1 MKKILLF
8 LILLSGLNLLAQEK
22 TVSGIVKAEEGYSL
36 PGVNVVIK
44 GTSTGTVTDQDG
56 FYSIQAS
63 SNDILQ
69 FSYIGMQT
77 VEVTVGNQT
86 SVNVSLNEDVATL
99 QDVVVIGYGTVKKQD
114 LTGSVSQVKAEEIAA
129 TASISPALALQGKSA
144 GVQVVNNGLPGSTPE
159 VIIRGISSIQSGT
172 QPLYV
177 VDGII
182 TNDIR
187 NLSND
192 DIESIDILKDASS
205 QAIYGARASSGV
217 VMITT
222 KSGTKGKM
230 KLNYSGFYGLNVI
243 ARRVDMA
250 TSQFYEEYTN
260 EALLRENKPPAFT
273 GDTYPVNT
281 VWLDEVTQM
290 GQMIQQS
297 VSMSGGTDE
306 ITYLASFSY
315 NGEKGVT
322 QDNKFDRYTFRLN
335 NDYKIAK
342 WLTMGNILSLSTY
355 KADNPNTGVYNTAY
369 RQAPNM
375 PVYDSTGNWA
385 NSIYINNVGNPV
397 ATLAYWNNQSKGYKI
412 QASFWA
418 DADIYKELTFKS
430 SFGLDVGND
439 DFLNYTPVYN
449 ASASQQNL
457 ISNLTKTNNEYYH
470 YTWDNMFNYN
480 KSFSGKHNLD
490 ATAGV
495 TMEEM
500 KSTYL
505 TGYRQDVPPQEN
517 YWYLNLGDAA
527 TATNGNGG
535 DKWRRF
541 SVVARASYNYLG
553 KYFLTATIR
562 YEGSS
567 RFSEEYRW
575 GTFPAFGAAWRISD
589 ENFMKDSKVISNLK
603 LRASW
608 GIVGNDN
615 IPTNAF
621 LYTITTGISYPFDEL
636 IQNGSTITDVKDP
649 NLTWES
655 SRGLDIGLDY
665 GFLKDKLYGEIDYY
679 NKVTNDLLYPAPLP
693 AILGSTSYITNIA
706 ELRNQGIEFTINW
719 RDKIKKSI
727 GYNIGANFTYN
738 DNEITNLA
746 NGLPIDGGSLGN
758 GQTTTR
764 TAVGQPVGSFW
775 VYETDGLYQTEE
787 EINATPHLPGT
798 KIGDFKYKDNNGDG
812 LLDDEDRIYV
822 GSYQPVFYYG
832 INFSMNIKQW
842 DIMING
848 FGNVGNKVYN
858 GKKAQRWGGENIE
871 AALVDRWTVENTDT
885 DIPRASNAVPIASDY
900 YVESGN
906 FFRFNNITVGYTIP
920 LKSNVISE
928 LRVYVSAQNP
938 YTIQSFSGYNPEL
951 PGGVMDS
958 GIEMNP
964 IPTTGKYIFGVNLNF

>member
-8 LILLSGLNLLAQEK
+8 LFLLYGMNLLAQEK
-22 TVSGIVKAEEGYSL
+22 TITGKVTAAEGYSL
-36 PGVNVVIK
+36 PGVNVVLK
-44 GTSTGTVTDQDG
+44 GTTQGTVTNQDG
-56 FYSIQAS
+56 FYSVQAS
-63 SNDILQ
+63 PNDVLQ

-77 VEVTVGNQT
+77 VEVAVGSQT
-86 SVNVSLNEDVATL
+86 SVNVSLKEDVATL
-99 QDVVVIGYGTVKKQD
+99 QDVVVIGYGTAKRRD
-114 LTGSVSQVKAEEIAA
+114 LTGSVSQVKAAEIAA
-129 TASISPALALQGKSA
+129 TASVSPALALQGQSA
-144 GVQVVNNGLPGSTPE
+144 GVQVVNNGLPGSSPE

-187 NLSND
+187 NISND
-192 DIESIDILKDASS
+192 DILTIDVLKDASS

-222 KSGTKGKM
+222 KSGIKGKM
-230 KLNYSGFYGLNVI
+230 KVSYSGFYGLNVI
-243 ARRVDMA
+243 ANRVDMA
-250 TSQFYEEYTN
+250 TSQFYEQYTN
-260 EALLRENKPPAFT
+260 EALARENKAPAFT
-273 GDTYPVNT
+273 GDTYPINT
-281 VWLDEVTQM
+281 VWLDEVTRM
-290 GQMIQQS
+290 GQMISQS

-335 NDYKIAK
+335 NDYKITK
-342 WLTMGNILSLSTY
+342 WLKMGNILSLSTY
-355 KADNPNTGVYNTAY
+355 KSDNPNTGVYNSAY

-375 PVYDSTGNWA
+375 PVYDSAGNWA
-385 NSIYINNVGNPV
+385 NSNTINNVGNPV
-397 ATLAYWNNQSKGYKI
+397 ATLAYWNDKSKGYKI

-418 DADIYKELTFKS
+418 DADIYKELSFKS

-439 DFLNYTPVYN
+439 QYKNYNPYYI
-449 ASASQQNL
+449 ASATQQNL
-457 ISNLTKTNNEYYH
+457 VSNLTITANDYYH
-470 YTWDNMFNYN
+470 YTWDNMFNFN
-480 KSFSGKHNLD
+480 KSFKGKHNLD
-490 ATAGV
+490 ATAGI

-505 TGYRQDVPPQEN
+505 EGYRSDVPPQEN

-541 SVVARASYNYLG
+541 SMVARGAYNYLG

-567 RFSEEYRW
+567 RFSEQNRW
-575 GTFPAFGAAWRISD
+575 GVFPAFGVAWRISD
-589 ENFMKDSKVISNLK
+589 EDFLKDSKVVSNLK
-603 LRASW
+603 LRGSW
-608 GIVGNDN
+608 GVVGNDN
-615 IPTNAF
+615 IPTNEF
-621 LYTITTGISYPFDEL
+621 IYTIATGISYPFGDL

-655 SRGLDIGLDY
+655 SNGWNGGIDY
-665 GFLKDKLYGEIDYY
+665 GFFKDKIFGEIDYY
-679 NKVTNDLLYPAPLP
+679 YKTTKNLLYPAPLP

-706 ELRNQGIEFTINW
+706 ELVNRGIEFTVNW
-719 RDKIKKSI
+719 RQDVKSDFN
-727 GYNIGANFTYN
+727 YTIGANFTYN

-746 NGLPIDGGSLGN
+746 DGLPIDGGGLGN

-775 VYETDGLYQTEE
+775 VYETDGLYQTAE
-787 EINATPHLPGT
+787 EISSTPHLTGA
-798 KIGDFKYKDNNGDG
+798 KIGDLKYKDTNGDG
-812 LLDDEDRIYV
+812 VLNNDDRIFV

-832 INFSMNIKQW
+832 INFSMNIKQF
-842 DIMING
+842 DITING

-871 AALVDRWTVENTDT
+871 AALIDRWTVDNTDT
-885 DIPRASNAVPIASDY
+885 DIPRASNAVPVASDY

-906 FFRFNNITVGYTIP
+906 FFRFNNVTAGYTIP
-920 LKSNVISE
+920 VKSNRITE
-928 LRVYVSAQNP
+928 LRVYLSAQNP
-938 YTIQSFSGYNPEL
+938 YTIKSFSGYNPEL

-964 IPTTGKYIFGVNLNF
+964 IPTTGKYLIGVNLNF

>member
-8 LILLSGLNLLAQEK
+8 LFLLYGMNLLAQEK
-22 TVSGIVKAEEGYSL
+22 TITGKVTAAEGYSL
-36 PGVNVVIK
+36 PGVNVVLK
-44 GTSTGTVTDQDG
+44 GTTQGTVTDQDG
-56 FYSIQAS
+56 FYSVQAS
-63 SNDILQ
+63 PSDVLQ
-69 FSYIGMQT
+69 FSYIGMQA
-77 VEVTVGNQT
+77 VEVAVGSQT
-86 SVNVSLNEDVATL
+86 TINVSLQEDVATL
-99 QDVVVIGYGTVKKQD
+99 QDVVVIGYGTAKRRD
-114 LTGSVSQVKAEEIAA
+114 LTGSVSQVKAAEIAG
-129 TASISPALALQGKSA
+129 TASISPALALQGQSA
-144 GVQVVNNGLPGSTPE
+144 GVQVVNNGLPGSSPE

-187 NLSND
+187 NISND
-192 DIESIDILKDASS
+192 DILTIDVLKDASS

-222 KSGTKGKM
+222 KSGIKGKM
-230 KLNYSGFYGLNVI
+230 KVSYSGFYGLNVI
-243 ARRVDMA
+243 ANRVDMA
-250 TSQFYEEYTN
+250 TSQFYEQYTN
-260 EALLRENKPPAFT
+260 EALARENKAPAFT
-273 GDTYPVNT
+273 GDTYPINT
-281 VWLDEVTQM
+281 VWLDEVTRM
-290 GQMIQQS
+290 GQMISQS

-335 NDYKIAK
+335 NDYKITK
-342 WLTMGNILSLSTY
+342 WLKMGNILSLSTY
-355 KADNPNTGVYNTAY
+355 KSDNPNTGVYNSAY

-375 PVYDSTGNWA
+375 PVYDSEGNWA
-385 NSIYINNVGNPV
+385 NSNTINNVGNPV
-397 ATLAYWNNQSKGYKI
+397 ATLAYWNNMSKGYKI

-418 DADIYKELTFKS
+418 DADIYKELSFKS

-439 DFLNYTPVYN
+439 QHKNYNPYYI
-449 ASASQQNL
+449 ASSTQQNL
-457 ISNLTKTNNEYYH
+457 VSNLTITANDYYH

-480 KSFSGKHNLD
+480 KSFKGKHNLD
-490 ATAGV
+490 ATAGI

-505 TGYRQDVPPQEN
+505 TGFRQDVPPQEN

-541 SVVARASYNYLG
+541 SMVARGTYNYLG

-567 RFSEEYRW
+567 RFSEQNRW
-575 GTFPAFGAAWRISD
+575 GVFPAFGAAWRISD
-589 ENFMKDSKVISNLK
+589 ENFLKDSKVVSNLK
-603 LRASW
+603 LRGSW
-608 GIVGNDN
+608 GVVGNDN
-615 IPTNAF
+615 IPTNEF
-621 LYTITTGISYPFDEL
+621 IYTITTGISYPFGEL

-655 SRGLDIGLDY
+655 SNGWNGGIDY
-665 GFLKDKLYGEIDYY
+665 GFFKDKIFGEIDYY
-679 NKVTNDLLYPAPLP
+679 YKTTKNLLYPAPLP

-706 ELRNQGIEFTINW
+706 ELVNRGIEFTINW
-719 RDKIKKSI
+719 RQEVKSDFN
-727 GYNIGANFTYN
+727 YTIGANFTYN

-746 NGLPIDGGSLGN
+746 DGLPIDGGGLGN

-775 VYETDGLYQTEE
+775 VYETDGLYQTAE
-787 EINATPHLPGT
+787 EISSTPHLTGA
-798 KIGDFKYKDNNGDG
+798 KIGDLKYKDTNGDG
-812 LLDDEDRIYV
+812 VLNNDDRIFV

-832 INFSMNIKQW
+832 INFSMYIKQF
-842 DIMING
+842 DISING

-871 AALVDRWTVENTDT
+871 AALIDRWTVDNTDT
-885 DIPRASNAVPIASDY
+885 DIPRASNAVPVASDY

-906 FFRFNNITVGYTIP
+906 FFRFNNITAGYTIP
-920 LKSNVISE
+920 LKSNIITL
-928 LRVYVSAQNP
+928 LRVYLSAQNP
-938 YTIQSFSGYNPEL
+938 YTIKSFSGYNPEL

-964 IPTTGKYIFGVNLNF
+964 IPTTGKYLIGVNLNF

>member
-8 LILLSGLNLLAQEK
+8 LILLSGMTLMAQEMTITG
-22 TVSGIVKAEEGYSL
+22 TVTAVEGYSL
-36 PGVNVVIK
+36 PGVNVLIK
-44 GTSTGTVTDQDG
+44 GTTTGTVTEQDG
-56 FYSIQAS
+56 SFTIQAS
-63 SNDILQ
+63 SEDILQ

-77 VEVTVGNQT
+77 AEVAIGIQNI
-86 SVNVSLNEDVATL
+86 VNVTLQTDVETL
-99 QDVVVIGYGTVKKQD
+99 QDVVVIGYGTVKKKD
-114 LTGSVSQVKAEEIAA
+114 LVGSVSQIKSEEIAA
-129 TASISPALALQGKSA
+129 TASVSPALALQGQSA
-144 GVQVVNNGLPGSTPE
+144 GVQVVNNGLPGSSPE

-177 VDGII
+177 VDGVI

-192 DIESIDILKDASS
+192 DIETIDVLKDASS

-222 KSGTKGKM
+222 KAGNKGKM
-230 KLNYSGFYGLNVI
+230 KLSYSGYYGLNVI
-243 ARRVDMA
+243 ARRVEMA

-281 VWLDEVTQM
+281 VWLDEVSRM
-290 GQMIQQS
+290 GQMISQS

-322 QDNKFDRYTFRLN
+322 KDNKFDRYTFRLN

-355 KADNPNTGVYNTAY
+355 KSDNPNTGVYNTAY

-375 PVYDSTGNWA
+375 PVYDSAGDWA

-439 DFLNYTPVYN
+439 AYKNYNPAYY
-449 ASASQQNL
+449 ASASQQNP
-457 ISNLTKTNNEYYH
+457 ISNLTITTNDYYH

-480 KSFSGKHNLD
+480 KSIKGKHNLD
-490 ATAGV
+490 VTAGI

-505 TGYRQDVPPQEN
+505 TGYRSDVPPQEN

-541 SVVARASYNYLG
+541 STVARAAYNFMG
-553 KYFLTATIR
+553 KYFITATIR

-567 RFSEEYRW
+567 RFSEENRW

-589 ENFMKDSKVISNLK
+589 ENFMKNSNVISNLK

-615 IPTNAF
+615 IPTNEF
-621 LYTITTGISYPFDEL
+621 VYTITTGISYPFDEI

-665 GFLKDKLYGEIDYY
+665 GFLKDRLYGEIDYY
-679 NKVTNDLLYPAPLP
+679 DKVTNDLLYPAPLP

-706 ELRNQGIEFTINW
+706 ELKNQGIEFTINW
-719 RDKIKKSI
+719 RDQVKKDV
-727 GYNIGANFTYN
+727 GYTIGANFTYN
-738 DNEITNLA
+738 KNEITNLA

-775 VYETDGLYQTEE
+775 VYETDGLYQSEE
-787 EINATPHLPGT
+787 EIAATPHLPGT
-798 KIGDFKYKDNNGDG
+798 VIGDFKYKDNNGDS
-812 LLDDEDRIYV
+812 LLDDEDRIFV

-848 FGNVGNKVYN
+848 FGNAGNKVYN

-871 AALVDRWTVENTDT
+871 AALVDRWTIENTET
-885 DIPRASNAVPIASDY
+885 DIPGASNAVPIASDY

-920 LKSNVISE
+920 LHSNVITK
-928 LRVYVSAQNP
+928 LRLYLSAQNP

-964 IPTTGKYIFGVNLNF
+964 IPTTGKYLFGINLNF

>member
-8 LILLSGLNLLAQEK
+8 LVLLSGMNLLAQEK
-22 TVSGIVKAEEGYSL
+22 TVTGIVTAAEGYSL
-36 PGVNVVIK
+36 PGVNVVLK
-44 GTSTGTVTDQDG
+44 GTNQGTVTDQEG
-56 FYSIQAS
+56 SFTIQAS
-63 SNDILQ
+63 SEDILQ

-77 VEVTVGNQT
+77 AEVAVGNQNI
-86 SVNVSLNEDVATL
+86 VNVTLQTDVATL
-99 QDVVVIGYGTVKKQD
+99 QDVVVIGYGTVKKKD
-114 LTGSVSQVKAEEIAA
+114 LVGSVSQIKSEEIAA
-129 TASISPALALQGKSA
+129 TASVSPALAMQGQSA
-144 GVQVVNNGLPGSTPE
+144 GVQVVNNGLPGSSPE

-177 VDGII
+177 VDGVI

-192 DIESIDILKDASS
+192 DIETIDVLKDASS

-222 KSGTKGKM
+222 KAGSKGKM
-230 KLNYSGFYGLNVI
+230 KLSYSGYYGLNVI
-243 ARRVDMA
+243 ARRVEMA

-281 VWLDEVTQM
+281 VWLDEVTRM
-290 GQMIQQS
+290 GQMINQS

-335 NDYKIAK
+335 NDYKLAK
-342 WLTMGNILSLSTY
+342 WLKMGNILSLSTY
-355 KADNPNTGVYNTAY
+355 KSDNPNTGVYNTAY

-375 PVYDSTGNWA
+375 PVYDSAGNWA

-418 DADIYKELTFKS
+418 DADLYKELTFRS

-439 DFLNYTPVYN
+439 DFLNYNPAYN

-457 ISNLTKTNNEYYH
+457 ISNLTRTTNDYYH

-480 KSFSGKHNLD
+480 KSIKGKHNLD
-490 ATAGV
+490 ATAGI

-505 TGYRQDVPPQEN
+505 TGYRSDVPPQEN

-541 SVVARASYNYLG
+541 STVARAAYNYMG
-553 KYFLTATIR
+553 KYFITATIR

-567 RFSEEYRW
+567 RFSEENRW

-589 ENFMKDSKVISNLK
+589 ENFMKNSNVISNLK

-615 IPTNAF
+615 IPTNEF
-621 LYTITTGISYPFDEL
+621 VYTIATGISYPFDEI

-665 GFLKDKLYGEIDYY
+665 GFLKDRLYGEIDYY
-679 NKVTNDLLYPAPLP
+679 DKITNDLLYPAPLP

-706 ELRNQGIEFTINW
+706 ELKNQGIEFTINW
-719 RDKIKKSI
+719 RDQVNKDV

-738 DNEITNLA
+738 KNEITNLA

-775 VYETDGLYQTEE
+775 VYETDGLYQSEE
-787 EINATPHLPGT
+787 EIAATPHLPGT
-798 KIGDFKYKDNNGDG
+798 VIGDFKYKDNNGDS
-812 LLDDEDRIYV
+812 LLDDEDRIFV

-871 AALVDRWTVENTDT
+871 AALVDRWTIENTDT
-885 DIPRASNAVPIASDY
+885 DIPGASNAVPIASDY

-920 LKSNVISE
+920 LKSNVITE
-928 LRVYVSAQNP
+928 LRLYLSAQNP
-938 YTIQSFSGYNPEL
+938 YTFQAFSGYNPEL

-964 IPTTGKYIFGVNLNF
+964 IPTTGKYLFGINMNF

>member
-36 PGVNVVIK
+36 PGVNIVIK
-44 GTSTGTVTDQDG
+44 GTSVGTVTDQDG

-63 SNDILQ
+63 SDDILQ

-77 VEVTVGNQT
+77 VEVTVGNQN

-129 TASISPALALQGKSA
+129 TASISPALALQGQSA

-159 VIIRGISSIQSGT
+159 VIIRGIGSIQAGT

-177 VDGII
+177 VDGVI
-182 TNDIR
+182 TSDIR

-192 DIESIDILKDASS
+192 DILTMDILKDASS
-205 QAIYGARASSGV
+205 QAIYGARASNGV

-230 KLNYSGFYGLNVI
+230 KLSYSGFYGLNVI
-243 ARRVDMA
+243 ARRVDMG
-250 TSQFYEEYTN
+250 TSQFYEQYTN
-260 EALLRENKPPAFT
+260 EALARENKPPAFT

-281 VWLDEVTQM
+281 VWLDKVTRM
-290 GQMIQQS
+290 GQMISQS

-335 NDYKIAK
+335 NDYRIAK
-342 WLTMGNILSLSTY
+342 WLKMGNILSLSTY
-355 KADNPNTGVYNTAY
+355 KSDNPNTGVYNTAY

-375 PVYDSTGNWA
+375 PVYDSAGEWA

-397 ATLAYWNNQSKGYKI
+397 ATLAYWNDNSKGYKI
-412 QASFWA
+412 QASFWGKA
-418 DADIYKELTFKS
+418 NIYKELSFKS

-439 DFLNYTPVYN
+439 QFKNYNPAYY

-457 ISNLTKTNNEYYH
+457 VSDLTVKANDYYH

-480 KSFSGKHNLD
+480 KSFKGKHNLD
-490 ATAGV
+490 ATAGI

-500 KSTYL
+500 KSTFL
-505 TGYRQDVPPQEN
+505 QGYVKDVPPQEN

-527 TATNGNGG
+527 TAKNENGG

-541 SVVARASYNYLG
+541 STVARAAYNYLG

-567 RFSEEYRW
+567 RFSEQNRW

-589 ENFMKDSKVISNLK
+589 ENFLKNSKVVSNLK

-615 IPTNAF
+615 IPTNEF
-621 LYTITTGISYPFDEL
+621 VYTITNGISYPFDEL

-655 SRGLDIGLDY
+655 SRGLDVGLDY
-665 GFLKDKLYGEIDYY
+665 GFLNDKLFGEIDYY
-679 NKVTNDLLYPAPLP
+679 DKSTNNLLYPAPLP

-706 ELRNQGIEFTINW
+706 ELKNQGVEFTINW
-719 RDKIKKSI
+719 RDEIKKDVS
-727 GYNIGANFTYN
+727 YNIGANFTYN
-738 DNEITNLA
+738 KNEITNLE

-787 EINATPHLPGT
+787 DINATPHLPGT

-812 LLDDEDRIYV
+812 LLDDDDRIYV
-822 GSYQPVFYYG
+822 GSYQPIFYYG

-842 DIMING
+842 DITING

-871 AALVDRWTVENTDT
+871 AALVDRWTVENPNTDV
-885 DIPRASNAVPIASDY
+885 PRASNAVPIASDY

-920 LKSNVISE
+920 LQSNVISG
-928 LRVYVSAQNP
+928 LRVYLSAQNP

-951 PGGVMDS
+951 PEGVMNS

-964 IPTTGKYIFGVNLNF
+964 IPTTGKYLIGVNLNF

>member
-1 MKKILLF
+1 MKKFLPLLF
-8 LILLSGLNLLAQEK
+8 LFCSVTLFGQESII
-22 TVSGIVKAEEGYSL
+22 TGIVTAEEGYTL
-36 PGVNVVIK
+36 PGVNIIIK
-44 GTSTGTVTDQDG
+44 GTQIGTVSDQDG
-56 FYSIQAS
+56 AYSIGATPES
-63 SNDILQ
+63 ILQ
-69 FSYIGMQT
+69 FSYIGMQSIEIMVGSQT
-77 VEVTVGNQT
+77 QINVTLL
-86 SVNVSLNEDVATL
+86 SESETL
-99 QDVVVIGYGTVKKQD
+99 QDVVVIGYGTVKKKD

-129 TASISPALALQGKSA
+129 TASISPALALQGQSA

-159 VIIRGISSIQSGT
+159 VIIRGIGSIQAGT

-177 VDGII
+177 VDGVI

-192 DIESIDILKDASS
+192 DILTMDILKDASS
-205 QAIYGARASSGV
+205 QAIYGARASNGV

-222 KSGTKGKM
+222 KAGAKGKM
-230 KLNYSGFYGLNVI
+230 KLTYSGYYGINVI
-243 ARRVDMA
+243 ANRVEMA

-260 EALLRENKPPAFT
+260 EALARENKPPAFT

-281 VWLDEVTQM
+281 VWLDEVTRM
-290 GQMIQQS
+290 GQMISQS
-297 VSMSGGTDE
+297 VSMSGGTEE

-315 NGEKGVT
+315 NGEKGVL
-322 QDNKFDRYTFRLN
+322 QDNNFSRYTFRLN

-355 KADNPNTGVYNTAY
+355 KSDNPNTGVYNTAY

-397 ATLAYWNNQSKGYKI
+397 ATLAYWNNMSKGYKI

-418 DADIYKELTFKS
+418 DADIYKELSFKS

-439 DFLNYTPVYN
+439 QFKNYNPTYY

-457 ISNLTKTNNEYYH
+457 ISNLTITANDYYH

-480 KSFSGKHNLD
+480 KSFKGKNNLD
-490 ATAGV
+490 ATAGI

-505 TGYRQDVPPQEN
+505 TGYRSDVPPQEN

-541 SVVARASYNYLG
+541 SFVARAAYNYSG

-567 RFSEEYRW
+567 RFSEENRW
-575 GTFPAFGAAWRISD
+575 GVFPAFGAGWRISD

-608 GIVGNDN
+608 GMVGNDN
-615 IPTNAF
+615 IPTNEF
-621 LYTITTGISYPFDEL
+621 IYTITSGISYPFDEL

-655 SRGLDIGLDY
+655 STGLDIGLDY
-665 GFLKDKLYGEIDYY
+665 GFLKDRLFGEIDYY
-679 NKVTNDLLYPAPLP
+679 NKTTKNLLYPAPLP

-706 ELRNQGIEFTINW
+706 ELKNQGAEFTINW
-719 RDKIKKSI
+719 RDNIKKDVS
-727 GYNIGANFTYN
+727 YNIGANFTYN
-738 DNEITNLA
+738 KNEITNLA

-764 TAVGQPVGSFW
+764 TSVGQPVGSFW
-775 VYETDGLYQTEE
+775 VYETDGLYQTVED
-787 EINATPHLPGT
+787 INATPHFPGT
-798 KIGDFKYKDNNGDG
+798 TIGDFKYKDNNGDG
-812 LLDDEDRIYV
+812 LLDNEDRIFV

-832 INFSMNIKQW
+832 INFSMIIKQW
-842 DIMING
+842 DILING
-848 FGNVGNKVYN
+848 FGNIGNKVYN

-871 AALVDRWTVENTDT
+871 ASLVDRWTEANTDT
-885 DIPRASNAVPIASDY
+885 DVPRASNAVPIASDY

-906 FFRFNNITVGYTIP
+906 FFRFNNITVGYSIP
-920 LKSNVISE
+920 LNSKVISK
-928 LRVYVSAQNP
+928 LRVYLSAQNP
-938 YTIQSFSGYNPEL
+938 YTIKSFSGYNPEL

-964 IPTTGKYIFGVNLNF
+964 IPTTGKYLFGVNMNF

>member
-8 LILLSGLNLLAQEK
+8 LFLLYGMNLLAQEK
-22 TVSGIVKAEEGYSL
+22 TVTGKVTAAEGYSL
-36 PGVNVVIK
+36 PGVNVVLK
-44 GTSTGTVTDQDG
+44 GSTQGTVTGPDG
-56 FYSIQAS
+56 FFSIQAS
-63 SNDILQ
+63 PSDILQ

-77 VEVTVGNQT
+77 AEVTVANQT
-86 SVNVSLNEDVATL
+86 VVNVILNEDVATL
-99 QDVVVIGYGTVKKQD
+99 QDVVVIGYGTVKKKD

-129 TASISPALALQGKSA
+129 TASISPALALQGQSA
-144 GVQVVNNGLPGSTPE
+144 GVQVVNNGLPGSSPE

-192 DIESIDILKDASS
+192 DILTIDVLKDASS

-230 KLNYSGFYGLNVI
+230 KLSYSGFYGLNVI

-260 EALLRENKPPAFT
+260 EALLRENKPPVFT

-290 GQMIQQS
+290 GQMISQS

-342 WLTMGNILSLSTY
+342 WLKMGNILSLSTY
-355 KADNPNTGVYNTAY
+355 KSDNPNTGVYNTAY

-375 PVYDSTGNWA
+375 PVYDSAGNWA

-397 ATLAYWNNQSKGYKI
+397 ATLAYWNNENKGYKI

-430 SFGLDVGND
+430 TFGLDVGND
-439 DFLNYTPVYN
+439 NYLNYNPAYN

-457 ISNLTKTNNEYYH
+457 ISNLTRTTSDYYH

-480 KSFSGKHNLD
+480 KSFNGKHNLD
-490 ATAGV
+490 ATGGI

-505 TGYRQDVPPQEN
+505 TGYRSDVPPQEN

-541 SVVARASYNYLG
+541 SVVGRASYNYLG

-615 IPTNAF
+615 IPTNEF
-621 LYTITTGISYPFDEL
+621 VYTIATGISYPFDEL

-665 GFLKDKLYGEIDYY
+665 GFLKDRLWGEIDYY
-679 NKVTNDLLYPAPLP
+679 NKLTNNLLYPAPLP

-706 ELRNQGIEFTINW
+706 ELKNQGVEFTINW
-719 RDKIKKSI
+719 RDEIKK
-727 GYNIGANFTYN
+727 GLTYNIGANFTYN

-764 TAVGQPVGSFW
+764 TAVGEPVGSFW

-787 EINATPHLPGT
+787 EINSTPHLAGT
-798 KIGDFKYKDNNGDG
+798 KIGDFKYKDNNDDG
-812 LLDDEDRIYV
+812 LLDDEDRIFV

-842 DIMING
+842 DITVNG

-871 AALVDRWTVENTDT
+871 ASLIDRWTLENTDT
-885 DIPRASNAVPIASDY
+885 DVPRASNAVPIASDY

-920 LKSNVISE
+920 LQSNVISE
-928 LRVYVSAQNP
+928 LRVYLSAQNP

-964 IPTTGKYIFGVNLNF
+964 IPTTGKYLIGVNLNF

>member
-8 LILLSGLNLLAQEK
+8 LILLSGMNLIAQEK
-22 TVSGIVKAEEGYSL
+22 IVTGIVTAAEGYTM
-36 PGVNVVIK
+36 PGVNVVII
-44 GTSTGTVTDQDG
+44 GSNQGTVTDLDG
-56 FYSIQAS
+56 LYSIQVS
-63 SNDILQ
+63 SESVLQ
-69 FSYIGMQT
+69 FSYIGMET
-77 VEVTVGNQT
+77 VEVAVGDQT
-86 SVNVSLNEDVATL
+86 AINVSLQNDIATL
-99 QDVVVIGYGTVKKQD
+99 QDVVVIGYGTVKKKD
-114 LTGSVSQVKAEEIAA
+114 LTGSVSQIKAEKIAA
-129 TASISPALALQGKSA
+129 TASISPALALQGQSA
-144 GVQVVNNGLPGSTPE
+144 GVQVVNNGLPGTSPE
-159 VIIRGISSIQSGT
+159 VIIRGIGSIQSGT

-177 VDGII
+177 VDGVI

-192 DIESIDILKDASS
+192 DILTMDILKDASS
-205 QAIYGARASSGV
+205 QAIYGARASNGV

-230 KLNYSGFYGLNVI
+230 KLSYSGFYGLNVI
-243 ARRVDMA
+243 ARRVDMS
-250 TSQFYEEYTN
+250 TSQFYEQYTN
-260 EALLRENKPPAFT
+260 EALERENKPPAFT
-273 GDTYPVNT
+273 GDTYPINT
-281 VWLDEVTQM
+281 VWLDEVTRM
-290 GQMIQQS
+290 GQMISQS

-315 NGEKGVT
+315 NGEKGIT
-322 QDNKFDRYTFRLN
+322 QNNNFNRYTFRLN

-375 PVYDSTGNWA
+375 PVYDSAGDWA

-397 ATLAYWNNQSKGYKI
+397 ATLAYWNNMSKGYKI

-418 DADIYKELTFKS
+418 DFDIYKELTFKS

-439 DFLNYTPVYN
+439 QFKNYNPTYY
-449 ASASQQNL
+449 ASASQQNP
-457 ISNLTKTNNEYYH
+457 ISDLTISANEYYH

-480 KSFSGKHNLD
+480 KSFKGKHNLN
-490 ATAGV
+490 ATAGI

-505 TGYRQDVPPQEN
+505 TGYRKDVPPQEN

-535 DKWRRF
+535 DKWRRY
-541 SVVARASYNYLG
+541 SVVARAAYNYLG
-553 KYFLTATIR
+553 KYFITGTIR

-567 RFSEEYRW
+567 RFSEENRW
-575 GTFPAFGAAWRISD
+575 GVFPAFGAAWRISD
-589 ENFMKDSKVISNLK
+589 ENFMKDSKVVSNLK

-621 LYTITTGISYPFDEL
+621 IYTITTGLSYPFDEL

-655 SRGLDIGLDY
+655 STGLDIGLDY
-665 GFLKDKLYGEIDYY
+665 GFLKDRLYGEIDYY
-679 NKVTNDLLYPAPLP
+679 NKTTNDLLYPAPLP

-706 ELRNQGIEFTINW
+706 ELKNQGVEFTVNW
-719 RDKIKKSI
+719 RDNIKKDFS
-727 GYNIGANFTYN
+727 YHIGANFTYN
-738 DNEITNLA
+738 KNEITNLA

-775 VYETDGLYQTEE
+775 VYETDGLYQTVED
-787 EINATPHLPGT
+787 INSTPHLPGT
-798 KIGDFKYKDNNGDG
+798 TIGDFKYKDNNGDG
-812 LLDDEDRIYV
+812 LLDNEDRIFV

-842 DIMING
+842 DFTING

-871 AALVDRWTVENTDT
+871 AALFDRWTPENTNT
-885 DIPRASNAVPIASDY
+885 DEPRASNVVPVASDY

-906 FFRFNNITVGYTIP
+906 FFRFNNITLGYTIP
-920 LKSNVISE
+920 LNSNVISQ
-928 LRVYVSAQNP
+928 LRVYLSAQNP

-964 IPTTGKYIFGVNLNF
+964 IPTTGKYLFGVNLNF